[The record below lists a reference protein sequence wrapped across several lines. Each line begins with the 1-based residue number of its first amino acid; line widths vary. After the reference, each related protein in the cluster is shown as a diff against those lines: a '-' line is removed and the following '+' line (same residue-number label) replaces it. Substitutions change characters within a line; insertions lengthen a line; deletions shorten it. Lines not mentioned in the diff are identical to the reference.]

1 MHERVSEPEVP
12 AEPSV
17 IPEPPRKHPVVQESP
32 EKVVSSSRVSFEAR
46 NVFENVAAVATSTTT
61 SSSTNS
67 SIETPPPVAVSVLN
81 RKFSEIALTSQQQQ
95 TTAPI
100 LPPSAVPNKPLV
112 TFTNQDANSAPPVRR
127 KSSELSNTMKS
138 RLEAFIAPTGSAPS
152 LPEVR
157 EKAPDHAPEPDEKF
171 HEKLQTFRK
180 ISEGPKPEE
189 ANVQRKPKLSYSS
202 LIGVSDIRGVLSDLA
217 GCLMCSVGVGP
228 TSLCVPLF
236 KLHSKKGASKR
247 VLGSNPSKR
256 KHDFL
261 SYLIRKTPV

>member
-1 MHERVSEPEVP
+1 MHERVTEPEVP

-61 SSSTNS
+61 TSSSTNS

-81 RKFSEIALTSQQQQ
+81 RKFSEIALTSQQQ

-112 TFTNQDANSAPPVRR
+112 TFTNQDENSAPPVRR

-152 LPEVR
+152 IPEVR

-202 LIGVSDIRGVLSDLA
+202 LIGVSYIRGVLSDLA

-228 TSLCVPLF
+228 TSLRLPFLSF
-236 KLHSKKGASKR
+236 IANWASKR
-247 VLGSNPSKR
+247 VLGSNPS
-256 KHDFL
+256 
-261 SYLIRKTPV
+261 

>member
-1 MHERVSEPEVP
+1 MTGRTLSARPKPKAAEPEVP

-46 NVFENVAAVATSTTT
+46 NVVESVAAVATSTTTTT

-100 LPPSAVPNKPLV
+100 LPPSAVSNKPLV

-152 LPEVR
+152 IPEVR

-228 TSLCVPLF
+228 TSLRLPFLSF
-236 KLHSKKGASKR
+236 IANWASKR
-247 VLGSNPSKR
+247 VLGSNPS
-256 KHDFL
+256 
-261 SYLIRKTPV
+261 